1 MYYCMYWQKS
11 WVLTS
16 ARLWHWLWVRG
27 LWRSCCLPGTPGRS
41 MGAWQRR
48 RPRWWGGSD
57 GTDAGC
63 QPTRGCSASTWLQPV
78 TLPPTSS
85 TTLKNN
91 SKSSPSGRGCH
102 FILKKEVTK
111 TWSRDVIKTWTSW
124 MCWKTIGHI
133 FPGLFTFIYY
143 VESLRIE
150 RNIYVSLFPK
160 HEKIFHGSFFRTTIK
175 KMDKTKSEFRWNR

>member
-1 MYYCMYWQKS
+1 MDEAGLRIKNRAKWPEEWRLTTMYYIYGTYYLLVRLCTTYWMYVVLTKS

-63 QPTRGCSASTWLQPV
+63 QPTRGCSASAWLQPV

-91 SKSSPSGRGCH
+91 SKSSPSGRGLSFH
-102 FILKKEVTK
+102 PEKRGNKNLIK
-111 TWSRDVIKTWTSW
+111 RDVIKTWTSW

-133 FPGLFTFIYY
+133 FPGLFTFMY
-143 VESLRIE
+143 
-150 RNIYVSLFPK
+150 
-160 HEKIFHGSFFRTTIK
+160 
-175 KMDKTKSEFRWNR
+175 

>member
-1 MYYCMYWQKS
+1 MKLALNLNPRWGTLRFCRWNSLRIKKELNDLKSDYSSMYVLHMAHNILLTSSCMYYCKYWQKS

-63 QPTRGCSASTWLQPV
+63 QPTRGCSASAWLQPV

-85 TTLKNN
+85 TTTLKTTL
-91 SKSSPSGRGCH
+91 SQVHRGGAVISSW
-102 FILKKEVTK
+102 KK
-111 TWSRDVIKTWTSW
+111 R
-124 MCWKTIGHI
+124 
-133 FPGLFTFIYY
+133 
-143 VESLRIE
+143 
-150 RNIYVSLFPK
+150 
-160 HEKIFHGSFFRTTIK
+160 
-175 KMDKTKSEFRWNR
+175 